1 MRLQTTLSFSLDRLG
16 HKCGAYHSVA
26 HLGTPCL
33 EKNAF
38 VFLLLQASNNSR
50 NKAATVAEHQQGVNA
65 MVERHANTADML
77 HTFIENVNTG
87 LRNQFFSPLVV
98 T

>member
-1 MRLQTTLSFSLDRLG
+1 M
-16 HKCGAYHSVA
+16 A
-26 HLGTPCL
+26 HLGAPCL

-77 HTFIENVNTG
+77 HTFIEIVNTG
-87 LRNQFFSPLVV
+87 LRNQFFPPLVV